1 MANNEK
7 QYATEEQLAYA
18 AWLDIGMKAGLGL
31 LVITF
36 LIYLTGLFTPHVP
49 LQDLPGLWT
58 LSASEYQK
66 ATGAPT
72 GWSWLTM
79 IDRGDYLNFI
89 GIAILSLVTVFCYLR
104 ILPILLHNK
113 NTPFVVITVLEVLVL
128 VLAAS
133 GILAAGH

>member
-18 AWLDIGMKAGLGL
+18 GWLDIGMKAGLGL
-31 LVITF
+31 LVVTF

-72 GWSWLTM
+72 GWGWLAM
-79 IDRGDYLNFI
+79 LGRGDYLNFI

-104 ILPILLHNK
+104 ILPILLRNK
-113 NTPFVVITVLEVLVL
+113 NTPFVVIAVLEVLVL